1 MVVAG
6 RRTNAALGGL
16 LAVALATG
24 VGMFAVGSGWNR
36 WWTVAHG
43 ITGVAVVA
51 LAPWKS
57 LIVRR
62 GLGRRGIA
70 SSLLSLA
77 LAGALIV
84 GLATGFTHALGLRQ
98 LDGVT
103 AVQIHVGAAVVI
115 LLLGVAHVAAR
126 PQRVRRSDLSR
137 RTMLRAGA
145 LAAGAA
151 AGWGVI
157 RIVGADRRGTGSI
170 EVGTDDPPSMPVTQ
184 WLFDEVPDVDVTGW
198 RLDVAGRQWSYADL
212 LAAGRDDGD
221 LRAVLDC
228 TGGWWAAQQWSG
240 VRLDH
245 LLGAALDGAASIE
258 VRSVTGYGRRFPT
271 SDASR
276 LWLATTVGGEP
287 LSPGH
292 GSPARLVAPGRRGF
306 WWVKWVTRVAPSDRP
321 WWLQSPFPL
330 T

>member
-1 MVVAG
+1 VAG
-6 RRTNAALGGL
+6 RRTNAALGVL
-16 LAVALATG
+16 LAVALVTG
-24 VGMFAVGSGWNR
+24 VGMFAVGSGWNT

-43 ITGVAVVA
+43 IAGVAVVA

-57 LIVRR
+57 LIVHRGLHRR
-62 GLGRRGIA
+62 GLGA
-70 SSLLSLA
+70 SLLSLA

-84 GLATGFTHALGLRQ
+84 GLATGFAHALGLRQ
-98 LDGVT
+98 LDGLT

-115 LLLGVAHVAAR
+115 VVLGIAHVAAR
-126 PQRVRRSDLSR
+126 PQRVRRADLSR
-137 RTMLRAGA
+137 RTALRAGA

-151 AGWGVI
+151 AGWGVVK
-157 RIVGADRRGTGSI
+157 IVGADRRGTGSI
-170 EVGTDDPPSMPVTQ
+170 EVGTDDPSAMPVTQ
-184 WLFDEVPDVDVTGW
+184 WLFDEVPAIDLDGW
-198 RLDVAGRQWSYADL
+198 RLDVAGRQWSYAEL
-212 LAAGRDDGD
+212 LTAGGDDGE

-228 TGGWWAAQQWSG
+228 TGGWWASQEWSG

-245 LLGAALDGAASIE
+245 LLGANRDRAVSIE
-258 VRSVTGYGRRFPT
+258 IRSITGYARRFPAT
-271 SDASR
+271 DASR
-276 LWLATTVGGEP
+276 LWLATAVGGEP

-306 WWVKWVTRVAPSDRP
+306 WWVKWVTSIRPSDRP